1 MTASPVPR
9 LAAALAWLVLPALV
23 WAAPARVQLEL
34 LPEVAVSTSR
44 LRLGDVA
51 RVAGDDREQVHA
63 AAAMNLGSGPRVGE
77 VLRLERA
84 QIERWLQRAVGR
96 PGVYEWTGA
105 SAVRVERASQWVPA
119 DEVCRAAQSAL
130 TDWLGT
136 SRGSAQVSPDC
147 GDVAWAVPP
156 GRVELKPHAIAEGQP
171 VARRMQLPVD
181 IWTDGAFAR
190 SVPVTMRVRWVG
202 RAWVAR
208 RDVRAQQ
215 RLDDDVLDLKE
226 TELAGL
232 PAAPL
237 AADQP
242 TSGLRLR
249 RPLLAGQVL
258 TAAHVE
264 PELSVSRG
272 QRVRLL
278 SRSGAITLETTAEA
292 LQDGHPGQQVLVRVP
307 SASAPVSAWVIGL
320 NQVELKP

>member
-1 MTASPVPR
+1 MTASPVSR
-9 LAAALAWLVLPALV
+9 LAAALAWLALPALA
-23 WAAPARVQLEL
+23 WAAPVRLEL
-34 LPEVAVSTSR
+34 LPQVAVNATHV
-44 LRLGDVA
+44 RLGDVA
-51 RVAGDDREQVHA
+51 RVVGDDREQVQA
-63 AAAMNLGSGPRVGE
+63 AAALNLGSGPRVGE

-84 QIERWLQRAVGR
+84 QIERWLQRADGR
-96 PGVYEWTGA
+96 TGVYEWTGA
-105 SAVRVERASQWVPA
+105 AAVRVERASQWVPA

-136 SRGSAQVSPDC
+136 SRGTAQVSPVC
-147 GDVAWAVPP
+147 GTAAWAVPP
-156 GRVELKPHAIAEGQP
+156 GRIELKAHAMAEGQP
-171 VARRMQLPVD
+171 VERRMQLPVD
-181 IWTDGAFAR
+181 IWADGVFAR
-190 SVPVTMRVRWVG
+190 SVPVTLRVRWIG
-202 RAWVAR
+202 PAWVAR

-215 RLDDDVLDLKE
+215 RIDGDALVLQE

-232 PAAPL
+232 SSAPL
-237 AADQP
+237 AADQS

-258 TAAHVE
+258 TSAHVE
-264 PELSVSRG
+264 PEPRVSRG

-292 LQDGHPGQQVLVRVP
+292 LQDGQPGQQVLVRVP